1 MGFASFT
8 ARVEPGNSATTIA
21 LSGELDMSTVPI
33 LEEHLER
40 IEAEGVK
47 AIVVDLVELTFM
59 ESLGVHAFVTARKRA
74 DANGR
79 QLLLVGAK
87 PTVRRVFELTGTDS
101 LLTSENIAAL
111 YA

>member
-1 MGFASFT
+1 MGSAPFI
-8 ARVEPGNSATTIA
+8 ARVEPGRGATTIA

-33 LEEHLER
+33 LEEHLVQA
-40 IEAEGVK
+40 EADGVA
-47 AIVVDLVELTFM
+47 AIVIDMVELTFM
-59 ESLGVHAFVTARKRA
+59 ESLGVHAFVAARKRA
-74 DANGR
+74 DASGR